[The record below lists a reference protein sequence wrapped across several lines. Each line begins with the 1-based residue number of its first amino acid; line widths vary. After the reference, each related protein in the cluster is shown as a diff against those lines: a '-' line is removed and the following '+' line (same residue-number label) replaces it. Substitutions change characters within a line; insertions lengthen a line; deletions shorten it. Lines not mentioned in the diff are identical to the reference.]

1 MTTIHFTSKSGCGEV
16 YDAASITSN
25 ILFKTKLDLQHFP
38 SAWRVCRDCQENYI
52 QPPATTCQP
61 GILQVASQCDCS
73 HNCLKDCWVI
83 QIYAI
88 CLKHNAIMWSVIMWS
103 VSNWLLIYHLSQI
116 TFILF
121 DEVFGGLLD
130 IAAIKLQSL
139 VKCW

>member
-1 MTTIHFTSKSGCGEV
+1 MTTIHFTNKSGCGEV

-25 ILFKTKLDLQHFP
+25 ILFKTKLDLPHFP
-38 SAWRVCRDCQENYI
+38 TAWRVCRDCQENSI

-73 HNCLKDCWVI
+73 HNCLKDSWVI
-83 QIYAI
+83 QVYAI
-88 CLKHNAIMWSVIMWS
+88 CLKQNAIMWSVTMCS
-103 VSNWLLIYHLSQI
+103 VSNWPLIYHLSQI

-130 IAAIKLQSL
+130 IATIKLQSL